1 MNIMEKS
8 AVEEKSAVV
17 WLYNQLSIN
26 NIALNKGTKVHQE
39 MEQKILEQ
47 AKQMEVEIKK
57 KSYIDGAISTQN
69 FMKG

>member
-1 MNIMEKS
+1 MEKS
-8 AVEEKSAVV
+8 AVE
-17 WLYNQLSIN
+17 WMYNQLSIN
-26 NIALNKGTKVHQE
+26 NLLLNQGTKVHQE

>member
-1 MNIMEKS
+1 MEKS
-8 AVEEKSAVV
+8 AVQWQFDELQKAEKDWAKEVID
-17 WLYNQLSIN
+17 N
-26 NIALNKGTKVHQE
+26 
-39 MEQKILEQ
+39 MEYVKRKYEILEQ

>member
-1 MNIMEKS
+1 MEH
-8 AVEEKSAVV
+8 E
-17 WLYNQLSIN
+17 
-26 NIALNKGTKVHQE
+26 
-39 MEQKILEQ
+39 ILEQ

>member
-1 MNIMEKS
+1 MEKS